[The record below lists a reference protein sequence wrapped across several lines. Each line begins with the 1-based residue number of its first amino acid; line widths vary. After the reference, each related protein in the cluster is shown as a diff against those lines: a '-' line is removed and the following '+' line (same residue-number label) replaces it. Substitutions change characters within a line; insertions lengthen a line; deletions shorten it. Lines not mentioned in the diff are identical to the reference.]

1 MTILTDA
8 SCTTCFPGD
17 NTEHLNESALLLCAM
32 QETILES
39 GENRLHAAVC
49 ELAMSG
55 TVGMAIVCITDLSK
69 WVAA

>member
-1 MTILTDA
+1 MHHL
-8 SCTTCFPGD
+8 FPSD
-17 NTEHLNESALLLCAM
+17 DTEHLNKSILLLYAM

-39 GENRLHAAVC
+39 GGNRLHAAVC

-69 WVAA
+69 RVAA